1 MLYGMETAV
10 VIHHSEI
17 ALKGRK
23 RGYFETKLVDNIKY
37 VLGRGTPVY
46 RDENRL
52 AIIADNLVPEEAV
65 EKLRKIFG
73 IHSIGIGVR
82 VEPTVDEI
90 ENAVHHVV
98 EKESLTSLWLE
109 VKRSYKGHPFTSQ
122 ELRRM
127 LATSLVQRGL
137 QISKDSG
144 QLMRVEVTEKNAYVY
159 ARVVRGFGGLPVDS
173 SGRVL
178 SLISGGVD
186 SAVASL
192 LLMKRGCRVDFLHL
206 HSYRTSDEAVDEKIG
221 ELVEKLTEYNLKS
234 TLYTA
239 SFTPFYKH
247 IWDKRTRLEIVLF
260 RRYLLRVA
268 EEIALSRGYRALVL
282 GDSLA
287 QVASQTLPNIVA
299 VGQPRI
305 PIFRPLIGLDKS
317 EIIELAQKYG
327 VLETVSK
334 PYKDCCS
341 LIARHQATKA
351 DSRSVEREW
360 QLFGLDAAVEK
371 TLQEIEV
378 YRCTLR
384 AGLHKVSPQ
393 PMKDVVAEKP

>member
-1 MLYGMETAV
+1 MEAAI

-37 VLGRGTPVY
+37 VLGRGTPVF

-52 AIIADNLVPEEAV
+52 VIMPFTGDGGETV

-73 IHSIGIGVR
+73 IHNVGVGVR

-90 ENAVHHVV
+90 EKAVHHVV
-98 EKESLTSLWLE
+98 EKEQLTSLWLE

-122 ELRRM
+122 ELHKT
-127 LATSLVQRGL
+127 LVSNLVQHGL
-137 QISKDSG
+137 QISKNSG
-144 QLMRVEVTEKNAYVY
+144 HMMRVEVTEKNAYVY
-159 ARVVRGFGGLPVDS
+159 AHIVKGFGGLPVDS

-178 SLISGGVD
+178 ALLSGGVD

-206 HSYRTSDEAVDEKIG
+206 HSYRTSDEAVKEKIG
-221 ELVEKLTEYNLKS
+221 AVVEKLTEYNLKS
-234 TLYTA
+234 ILYTA

-247 IWDKRTRLEIVLF
+247 VWDKKTRQEIVLF

-268 EEIALSRGYRALVL
+268 EEIALSHGYRALVL

-287 QVASQTLPNIVA
+287 QVASQTLPNISA

-305 PIFRPLIGLDKS
+305 PIFRPLIGLDKA
-317 EIIELAQKYG
+317 EIIELAEKYG
-327 VLETVSK
+327 IFETVSK

-341 LIARHQATKA
+341 IIARHPATKT
-351 DSRSVEREW
+351 DSRRVEKEW
-360 QLFGLDAAVEK
+360 QLFGLDAAVEQ

-384 AGLHKVSPQ
+384 AGLHKLSPQ
-393 PMKDVVAEKP
+393 PVKDVVTENHNP

>member
-1 MLYGMETAV
+1 METAI

-23 RGYFETKLVDNIKY
+23 RGYFERKLVDNIKY

-52 AIIADNLVPEEAV
+52 AIIPGDLVSEEVV

-73 IHSIGIGVR
+73 VHSVGIGVR

-90 ENAVHHVV
+90 KNAVHYVV
-98 EKESLTSLWLE
+98 ERERLESVWLE

-122 ELRRM
+122 ELRRT
-127 LATSLVQRGL
+127 LATSLAQRGL
-137 QISKDSG
+137 QVSKNSG
-144 QLMRVEVTEKNAYVY
+144 QMMKVEVTEKNAYVY
-159 ARVVRGFGGLPVDS
+159 ARIVKGFGGLPVDS

-178 SLISGGVD
+178 SLLSGGVD

-206 HSYRTSDEAVDEKIG
+206 HSYRTSDEAVNEKIG
-221 ELVEKLTEYNLKS
+221 EVVEKLTEYNLKS

-247 IWDKRTRLEIVLF
+247 IWDKKTRLEIVLF
-260 RRYLLRVA
+260 RRYLLTVA

-287 QVASQTLPNIVA
+287 QVASQTLPNIIA
-299 VGQPRI
+299 LGQPRI
-305 PIFRPLIGLDKS
+305 PIFRPLIGMDKT

-327 VLETVSK
+327 ILESVSK

-351 DSRSVEREW
+351 DSRFVEREW
-360 QLFGLDAAVEK
+360 QLFGLDAAVQK
-371 TLQEIEV
+371 TLQEMEV

-384 AGLHKVSPQ
+384 TGLRKVSPQ
-393 PMKDVVAEKP
+393 PVKDVVAEKP